1 MIDFQSGKNE
11 SQEKLFDAGAKT
23 ASMSM
28 EGDLE
33 K

>member
-1 MIDFQSGKNE
+1 MVNFPKA
-11 SQEKLFDAGAKT
+11 KLFDAGAKT

>member
-1 MIDFQSGKNE
+1 VEMVNFPKA
-11 SQEKLFDAGAKT
+11 KLFDAGAKT